1 VTDRQDQPQRTIH
14 PDGVAL
20 IKEFEGLRLGAY
32 RDTGGIWTIGYGHT
46 GPDVTPGLRI
56 NSAQAERLLLEDIGR
71 FAALVDQAVT
81 APINEH
87 QRAALVSLVFN
98 VGPGRKGPG
107 GRSGIITLADGRPS
121 TLLRRLNAGDYA
133 GAAQAFGAWVFAG
146 GQRLEGLVRRR
157 KAERALFEGGA

>member
-1 VTDRQDQPQRTIH
+1 MTQHPQPIH

-20 IKEFEGLRLGAY
+20 IKEFEGLRLGVY
-32 RDTGGIWTIGYGHT
+32 RDAVGVLTIGWGHT

-56 NSAQAERLLLEDIGR
+56 NSAQAERLLLDDIGE
-71 FAALVDQAVT
+71 FAALVDMAVT
-81 APINEH
+81 VPLNEY

-98 VGPGRKGPG
+98 VGPGRKGG
-107 GRSGIITLADGRPS
+107 KSGIITLADGRPS

-146 GQRLEGLVRRR
+146 GKRLEGLVRRR